1 MIILITENIVRVTSV
16 YDIMPA
22 WQHCQHSRL
31 SCVGHVNMT
40 YDHNDPIH
48 QYISISLI
56 HHMSWSLYLWL
67 LLQRWFIY
75 IYFEFIFNRDGSR
88 WNQFS
93 FHLAVLRSSKIPSLL
108 NLSPRFVW
116 NEFNSPN
123 CSGECFKSKV
133 WMGVT

>member
-48 QYISISLI
+48 QYISISMI

-75 IYFEFIFNRDGSR
+75 IYISTSNLFSTDTVQDGTNLVSISRYWEVPKYLHCWIFLQD
-88 WNQFS
+88 
-93 FHLAVLRSSKIPSLL
+93 LYEMSLILVSVL
-108 NLSPRFVW
+108 NLKCGWV
-116 NEFNSPN
+116 
-123 CSGECFKSKV
+123 
-133 WMGVT
+133 